1 MGRIDDPDGQY
12 KNFPI
17 TRGQTAIASSE
28 EDRVPDPRS
37 GTAAR
42 SIANSYPSP
51 DRFSVA
57 ALTSMPSSQD
67 PYSYLREDD
76 PDSDAPVDETGSEN
90 PEVDDPAVDLAFDD
104 EGVGEELR
112 HASGDERNR
121 APFGIIKID
130 DAGTVQFYNR
140 YESNLSG
147 IDPDEAVGT
156 NFFTELAPCSNNPLF
171 LGRFKEGVD
180 KGELDEYFTYTF
192 TYKMRPTLV
201 DVRLYRD
208 EAGNNWIMIQKR

>member
-1 MGRIDDPDGQY
+1 M
-12 KNFPI
+12 
-17 TRGQTAIASSE
+17 A
-28 EDRVPDPRS
+28 
-37 GTAAR
+37 
-42 SIANSYPSP
+42 
-51 DRFSVA
+51 
-57 ALTSMPSSQD
+57 SSQD

-76 PDSDAPVDETGSEN
+76 PDEEPSPSDAERDESEID
-90 PEVDDPAVDLAFDD
+90 EPAADLAFDD

-112 HASGDERNR
+112 HASEDELNR

-147 IDPDEAVGT
+147 IDPDEAIGT

-171 LGRFKEGVD
+171 LGRFKEGVE

>member
-1 MGRIDDPDGQY
+1 M
-12 KNFPI
+12 
-17 TRGQTAIASSE
+17 S
-28 EDRVPDPRS
+28 
-37 GTAAR
+37 
-42 SIANSYPSP
+42 
-51 DRFSVA
+51 
-57 ALTSMPSSQD
+57 SSQD

-76 PDSDAPVDETGSEN
+76 PDSDARASETDSDDADLDEPT
-90 PEVDDPAVDLAFDD
+90 ADLAFDD

-112 HASGDERNR
+112 HASEDELNR

-147 IDPDEAVGT
+147 INPEEAVGT

-171 LGRFKEGVD
+171 LGRFKNGVREGD
-180 KGELDEYFTYTF
+180 LDEYFTYTF

-208 EAGNNWIMIQKR
+208 QAGNNWIMIQKR

>member
-1 MGRIDDPDGQY
+1 MS
-12 KNFPI
+12 
-17 TRGQTAIASSE
+17 T
-28 EDRVPDPRS
+28 
-37 GTAAR
+37 
-42 SIANSYPSP
+42 
-51 DRFSVA
+51 
-57 ALTSMPSSQD
+57 SQD

-76 PDSDAPVDETGSEN
+76 PDSDAPMDETGKDE
-90 PEVDDPAVDLAFDD
+90 PEVDEPTVDLAFDD

-112 HASGDERNR
+112 HAGEDELNGV
-121 APFGIIKID
+121 PFGIIQLD

-147 IDPDEAVGT
+147 IDPEDAVGT

-171 LGRFKEGVD
+171 LGRFKKGVQEG
-180 KGELDEYFTYTF
+180 GLDEYFTYTF

>member
-1 MGRIDDPDGQY
+1 M
-12 KNFPI
+12 
-17 TRGQTAIASSE
+17 SS
-28 EDRVPDPRS
+28 
-37 GTAAR
+37 T
-42 SIANSYPSP
+42 
-51 DRFSVA
+51 
-57 ALTSMPSSQD
+57 QD
-67 PYSYLREDD
+67 PYSYLREDA
-76 PDSDAPVDETGSEN
+76 PDSDAPADE
-90 PEVDDPAVDLAFDD
+90 PAVDLTFDD
-104 EGVGEELR
+104 EDVGEELR
-112 HASGDERNR
+112 HVSEEERNK

-180 KGELDEYFTYTF
+180 KGTLDEYFTYTF

>member
-1 MGRIDDPDGQY
+1 M
-12 KNFPI
+12 
-17 TRGQTAIASSE
+17 S
-28 EDRVPDPRS
+28 
-37 GTAAR
+37 
-42 SIANSYPSP
+42 
-51 DRFSVA
+51 
-57 ALTSMPSSQD
+57 SSQD

-76 PDSDAPVDETGSEN
+76 SDSDAPAGGPTPDEPDVDG
-90 PEVDDPAVDLAFDD
+90 PAVDLSFDD

-112 HASGDERNR
+112 HLTKDELNE

-140 YESNLSG
+140 YESSLSG
-147 IDPDEAVGT
+147 IDPGEATGT

-171 LGRFKEGVD
+171 LGRFKEGVE

-208 EAGNNWIMIQKR
+208 EAGNNWILIQKR

>member
-1 MGRIDDPDGQY
+1 M
-12 KNFPI
+12 
-17 TRGQTAIASSE
+17 S
-28 EDRVPDPRS
+28 
-37 GTAAR
+37 
-42 SIANSYPSP
+42 
-51 DRFSVA
+51 
-57 ALTSMPSSQD
+57 SSQN
-67 PYSYLREDD
+67 PYSYLREDE
-76 PDSDAPVDETGSEN
+76 PNSDSPVGETEADESDT
-90 PEVDDPAVDLAFDD
+90 DDWAVDLAFDD

-112 HASGDERNR
+112 HASPDELNR
-121 APFGIIKID
+121 APFGIIQLD

-147 IDPDEAVGT
+147 IDPDKAVGT

-171 LGRFKEGVD
+171 LGRFKNGVRE
-180 KGELDEYFTYTF
+180 GELDEYFTYTF

>member
-1 MGRIDDPDGQY
+1 MDINLWDGSMPRTANTRISRLSA
-12 KNFPI
+12 N
-17 TRGQTAIASSE
+17 R
-28 EDRVPDPRS
+28 RS
-37 GTAAR
+37 R
-42 SIANSYPSP
+42 SRLSP
-51 DRFSVA
+51 DRFFAA
-57 ALTSMPSSQD
+57 ALPFMSSSQD

-76 PDSDAPVDETGSEN
+76 SDPDAPVGETESEN
-90 PEVDDPAVDLAFDD
+90 PDDDDPDVDLAFDD
-104 EGVGEELR
+104 AGVGEELR
-112 HASGDERNR
+112 HASEDERNR
-121 APFGIIKID
+121 APFGIIKLD

-147 IDPDEAVGT
+147 IDPEEAVGT

-180 KGELDEYFTYTF
+180 QGELDEYFTYTF

-208 EAGNNWIMIQKR
+208 EAGKNWIMIQKR